1 MMKTSEELTQERLK
15 SLLNYNPE
23 TGEFTRLVN
32 RRRGRA
38 GESTGYPRRNINGK
52 VYIIIKIDG
61 KSYRAHRLAW
71 LYTHG
76 AWPENQIDHLDQNSL
91 NNRLSNLRDVTN
103 AENSKNQK
111 LRKSNTSGFMGVYFN
126 NKAQKWEA
134 KIGVNGKL
142 IHLGY
147 FDLKADAITT
157 RKNADVKYD
166 FHPNHGN

>member
-23 TGEFTRLVN
+23 TGEFTWLVS
-32 RRRGRA
+32 RRSDLVGKIA
-38 GESTGYPRRNINGK
+38 GYPSPYGSGK
-52 VYIIIKIDG
+52 FYIKIRIDG
-61 KSYRAHRLAW
+61 RLYPAHRLVW
-71 LYTHG
+71 LYTYG
-76 AWPENQIDHLDQNSL
+76 VWPENQIDHIDQESL
-91 NNRLSNLRDVTN
+91 NNRLSNLRDVSRD
-103 AENSKNQK
+103 ENLKNK
-111 LRKSNTSGFMGVYFN
+111 KAYKNNSTGVTGVYFHN
-126 NKAQKWEA
+126 GSQKWA
-134 KIGVNGKL
+134 AQIHVNGKQ